1 MASGDTPPDALYAG
15 WMAGYMHHVCSD
27 FYFRHPPSLG
37 PEERVRLL
45 RALSTYRTLVDSQAP
60 WDQSD
65 IDAGLRTMTAD
76 VAATDPSAR
85 SVARADFEL
94 WHDQLLGALRAKLP
108 SAFNAAGLAETVS
121 ELCQASTPPNVIRS
135 DLRDKVRWAWLEK
148 LKRAISAEAYDV
160 ILSDCQ
166 RLVKWVE
173 EDPPNGAKRVARA
186 MRGHLRD
193 QWADLVLGQRTAAD
207 LLSKGERLALG
218 AIAVLLAIG
227 FGLGTALAVLLP
239 VLIVLAVSHVSLS
252 QWNLTS
258 VGELLTNVQTLVGT
272 ITAAGVTLGVLAQK
286 ASRGFAAG
294 YSFFAVLLAKRRPL
308 ELESWK
314 RSASARA
321 HEEQPPHRRRT
332 AAAPDRASSAPGPT

>member
-1 MASGDTPPDALYAG
+1 MASSDTLPGALYAG
-15 WMAGYMHHVCSD
+15 WMAGYMHHICSD
-27 FYFRHPPSLG
+27 LYFRHPPSLG

-60 WDQSD
+60 WNQSD
-65 IDAGLRTMTAD
+65 IDVGLRSMTAD
-76 VAATDPSAR
+76 VSVSSSSAR
-85 SVARADFEL
+85 NVPRADFEL
-94 WHDQLLGALRAKLP
+94 WHDQLLGTLRAKLP

-135 DLRDKVRWAWLEK
+135 YLRDKVRWAWLEK
-148 LKRAISAEAYDV
+148 LKRAISAEAYAV

-166 RLVKWVE
+166 RLLKWIE
-173 EDPPNGAKRVARA
+173 GNHADGPKRVARA

-314 RSASARA
+314 RSASGRPND
-321 HEEQPPHRRRT
+321 EQPPHSRRT
-332 AAAPDRASSAPGPT
+332 AEPPERTSSTSGPT